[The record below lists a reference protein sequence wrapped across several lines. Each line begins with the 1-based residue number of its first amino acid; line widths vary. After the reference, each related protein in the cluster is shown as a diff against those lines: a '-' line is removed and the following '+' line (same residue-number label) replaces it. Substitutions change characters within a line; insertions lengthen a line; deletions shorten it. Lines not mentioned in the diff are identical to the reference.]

1 MGLVMPEFG
10 LFFWMLVSFSILLWI
25 LKRFAWSPILKAL
38 SDRENLIVE
47 ALKSAENAKEEM
59 KHLQSEN
66 EKILKEAVLER
77 EKIVKEARDLKE
89 SIIRD
94 AKNDAGIEANKVLE
108 NARVT
113 IEHERV
119 AAISDIKNLIANFSV
134 EIAGKILEEKL
145 ADESRQKELVQ
156 NYIDQINLN

>member
-1 MGLVMPEFG
+1 MGLVMPDFG

-25 LKRFAWSPILKAL
+25 LKRFAWGPILNML
-38 SDRENLIVE
+38 SERENLIIE

-59 KHLQSEN
+59 KRLQSGN
-66 EKILKEAVLER
+66 EKILREATLER
-77 EKIVKEARDLKE
+77 ERIVKEARDLKE

-94 AKNDAGIEANKVLE
+94 AKHEAGIEANKVME
-108 NARVT
+108 SARVT
-113 IEHERV
+113 IERERV
-119 AAISDIKNLIANFSV
+119 AAISDIKSLIANFSV

-156 NYIDQINLN
+156 NYIDKINLN